1 MELIVEAEAAG
12 ARRSASCEAIGLDLR
27 RLQRWE
33 CNPEAGDQR
42 QGPISVPAHALTQEE
57 KKMIIEACNS
67 ARFRDHSPWQIVA
80 KLADSGQY
88 LASES
93 SFYRVL
99 KEKGLL
105 NHRGRAKPRQRR
117 ERKCLIARKPNEVWS
132 WDITFLKSP
141 IKGAYYYLY
150 LVEDVFSRMIVAWSV
165 EEVESSEHASRLME
179 QACKTQEIRRDH
191 LWLHSDNGGP
201 MKGATMLATLQRL
214 GVMPSF
220 SRPNVSDDNPY
231 SESLFRTLK
240 YRPSY
245 PDGAF
250 ANLEEARTWVE
261 RFVNWY
267 NTEHLHSGIK
277 FVTPQSRHDGKD
289 QSILHNRTIIYE
301 EAKASNPLRWSR
313 KVRDWSRISEVVL
326 NPGKEQKA
334 DSEKLRNQ
342 AA

>member
-1 MELIVEAEAAG
+1 MELIQEAEAAG

-33 CNPEAGDQR
+33 GTPETGDQR
-42 QGPISVPAHALTQEE
+42 QGPTSAPASALTEEE
-57 KKMIIEACNS
+57 KKMIIEVCNS
-67 ARFRDHSPWQIVA
+67 VRFRDHSPWQIVA

-99 KEKGLL
+99 KEKGLV
-105 NHRGRAKPRQRR
+105 NHRGRTKPRKRR
-117 ERKCLIARKPNEVWS
+117 ERKCLIARNPNEVWS

-150 LVEDVFSRMIVAWSV
+150 LVEDVFSRMIVAWSI
-165 EEVESSEHASRLME
+165 EEVESADHASRLIE
-179 QACKTQEIRRDH
+179 LACKQQGVRRDQ

-250 ANLEEARTWVE
+250 ASLEEARTWVE
-261 RFVNWY
+261 RFVTWY

-277 FVTPQSRHDGKD
+277 FVTPQSRHDGED
-289 QSILHNRTIIYE
+289 QYLLHNRNVVYQK
-301 EAKASNPLRWSR
+301 ARASNPNRWSR
-313 KVRDWSRISEVVL
+313 QTRDWSRNSEVVL
-326 NPGKEQKA
+326 NPGKEQRIDGK
-334 DSEKLRNQ
+334 KLRNQ